1 MHRVRSDLLRKFRG
15 LIPNK
20 KERVNFIICGAQKAG
35 TTALYAYLKDHPE
48 ICMADR
54 KEAHFFNDQTNF
66 SKGKPNYAKYHSLFN
81 PEASNRIAGE
91 ATPIY
96 MYWYDAPRRIW
107 EYNPDIKL
115 IVVLRNPIDRAYSHW
130 NMERSRKAEILPFWN
145 AIQKEE
151 HRCKDALPYQH
162 SVCSYVNR
170 GFYLEQLRRLWHYFP
185 KENILILKNEDLKHQ
200 PFKSLKDVCDFLAV
214 DYFERIENK
223 NIHSLPYSSKMDDR
237 EKQYLRDIFKHEIE
251 GLERALGWDCSDW
264 LSEWRDEEL
273 LNQSR
278 MR

>member
-1 MHRVRSDLLRKFRG
+1 LLRKLKG

-20 KERVNFIICGAQKAG
+20 KELVNFIICGAQKAG

-54 KEAHFFNDQTNF
+54 KEAHFFNDETNF
-66 SKGKPNYAKYHSLFN
+66 GNGKPNYAKYHSLFA

-107 EYNPDIKL
+107 EYNPDMKL
-115 IVVLRNPIDRAYSHW
+115 IVVLRNPIYRAYSHW
-130 NMERSRKAEILPFWN
+130 NMEKSRKAENLPFWD
-145 AIQKEE
+145 AIQCEE
-151 HRCKDALPYQH
+151 QRCKDALPYQH
-162 SVCSYVNR
+162 NVCSYVDR

-185 KENILILKNEDLKHQ
+185 KKNILILKNEYLRRQ
-200 PFKSLKDVCDFLAV
+200 PDKALKDVCEFLAV
-214 DYFERIENK
+214 AYFERIENK

-237 EKQYLRDIFKHEIE
+237 EKECLQDIFKHEIE

-264 LSEWRDEEL
+264 MSEWRDVSL
-273 LNQSR
+273 LN
-278 MR
+278 